1 MDVSAKKVW
10 ITGASSGIGE
20 EYAYAFARQGC
31 YLVLSG
37 RNNAELE
44 RVRDN
49 CVGASGVEVLP
60 LDLARHE
67 TFAPITAALLERIG
81 YVDILVNNAG
91 VSQRSMARDT
101 HFDVDKFIIEVDL
114 IGTIGLTKVVLPSML
129 ARRSGQI
136 VVTSSLMGKFGTP
149 MRSAYAA
156 AKHGLHG
163 FFDSLRA
170 ELYRE
175 GIGVL
180 IVCPG
185 FIRTNVS
192 VNAMTGDGSK
202 QNTMDQTTGNGLHPS
217 VVAAKMIHALR
228 HDRQEIYVGGSEV
241 WGVYL
246 KRFFPKLFSKI
257 VRKARV
263 T

>member
-20 EYAYAFARQGC
+20 EYAYAFARKGC

-44 RVRDN
+44 RVRNN
-49 CVGASGVEVLP
+49 CAGASGIEILP
-60 LDLARHE
+60 LDLARQE
-67 TFAPITAALLERIG
+67 TFAPMTAALLERIG
-81 YVDILVNNAG
+81 HIDILVNNAG

-101 HFDVDKFIIEVDL
+101 RFDVDKFIIEVDL
-114 IGTIGLTKVVLPSML
+114 IGTIGLTKAVLPSML

-170 ELYRE
+170 ELHQD
-175 GIGVL
+175 GIRVL

-192 VNAMTGDGSK
+192 INAMTGDGSR
-202 QNTMDQTTGNGLHPS
+202 QNTMDETTGKGLHPS
-217 VVAAKMIHALR
+217 VVAARMIRALQ

-246 KRFFPKLFSKI
+246 KRFFPGLFSRI
-257 VRKARV
+257 VRKAKV